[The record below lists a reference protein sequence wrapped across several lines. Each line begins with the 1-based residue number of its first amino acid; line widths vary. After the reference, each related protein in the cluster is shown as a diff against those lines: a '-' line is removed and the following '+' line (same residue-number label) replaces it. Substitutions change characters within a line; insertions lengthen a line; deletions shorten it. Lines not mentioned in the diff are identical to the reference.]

1 MLNVCVYLYLV
12 VPLTGTFQG
21 PFLGRCL
28 YKITLFRK
36 LRCFVCSVDTD
47 FFMLFG
53 LILGLDPGNG
63 LNDLLCV
70 PSNLRYSAI
79 L

>member
-1 MLNVCVYLYLV
+1 M
-12 VPLTGTFQG
+12 
-21 PFLGRCL
+21 
-28 YKITLFRK
+28 
-36 LRCFVCSVDTD
+36 CFVCSVGTD

-79 L
+79 LLFGLSAQEHSWPHIF

>member
-36 LRCFVCSVDTD
+36 LRYCVLFV
-47 FFMLFG
+47 
-53 LILGLDPGNG
+53 
-63 LNDLLCV
+63 
-70 PSNLRYSAI
+70 A
-79 L
+79 